1 MLPTIG
7 IVEGDAFK
15 KYLFIYLKG
24 RALERVIAREREGEK
39 ERERVRARGMAAA
52 ARPGQG

>member
-39 ERERVRARGMAAA
+39 ERERARARGMAAA

>member
-39 ERERVRARGMAAA
+39 ERARARGMAAA